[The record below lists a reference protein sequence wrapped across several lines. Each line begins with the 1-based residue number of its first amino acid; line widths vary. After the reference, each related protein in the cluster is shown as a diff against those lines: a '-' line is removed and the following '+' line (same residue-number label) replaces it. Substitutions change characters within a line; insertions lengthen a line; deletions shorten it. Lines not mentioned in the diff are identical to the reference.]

1 MVIKGKFSRK
11 APPPKITIPKLH
23 NTLIHNIAALKR
35 KPNQQEALNLLY
47 EIANTVGPIMEECGF
62 IVKNLVEFSPKT
74 DNLLGMNMNYGFK
87 IFIRLRPPHNDD
99 VFYPMNELLGTMLH
113 ELTHNKY
120 GPHDEKFYKFLAEL
134 ESKLTTMMIKGGP
147 KYITEPFQGMGNRV
161 GNGINSANV
170 RDARLKRLDV
180 KYHGSVQKLGGGEK
194 KGDLKEMVRQ
204 AAIKRFEDNKWCHGA
219 VKGDLPE
226 DDELDIIEIDS
237 DDDDGK
243 NIKKRPLE
251 SIDDD
256 ESIKKH
262 KEVILL
268 DSDDNNDK
276 KEEEIIDLTDD

>member
-47 EIANTVGPIMEECGF
+47 EIANTVGPIMKECGF
-62 IVKNLVEFSPKT
+62 IVRNLVEFSPKT

-87 IFIRLRPPHNDD
+87 IFIRLRPPHNDYG
-99 VFYPMNELLGTMLH
+99 FYPMNELLGTMLH

-120 GPHDEKFYKFLAEL
+120 GPHDEKFYKFLSEL
-134 ESKLTTMMIKGGP
+134 ESKLTTMMINGGP
-147 KYITEPFQGMGNRV
+147 KYISEPFQGNGNRV
-161 GNGINSANV
+161 GDGVNSSNV
-170 RDARLKRLDV
+170 RDARLKRLDI
-180 KYHGSVQKLGGGEK
+180 KYHGGVQKLGGGGQK
-194 KGDLKEMVRQ
+194 LGDVKEMVRQ

-237 DDDDGK
+237 DDED
-243 NIKKRPLE
+243 IKKRSAGDEL
-251 SIDDD
+251 DDT
-256 ESIKKH
+256 IVKRK
-262 KEVILL
+262 KEVISL
-268 DSDDNNDK
+268 DSEDEKNEDGN
-276 KEEEIIDLTDD
+276 IIDLTDD